1 MKKTS
6 LAVLLSFIL
15 LGSCTEQKKEEVTTN
30 KPIRLTSESYLRT
43 KIAGNIAPDS
53 TQLSLLFE
61 SLNYRLIDTFSIH
74 PKFNVDIELA
84 GNTTEPTTLKHDLR
98 FWVFKDTASMVSIK
112 ITHDDFV
119 QVINYNRGQKLD
131 SNFYFTADETKA
143 FKAGLQRYNVEVDIK
158 NYKKNETQL
167 QIESWDV
174 TLRK

>member
-6 LAVLLSFIL
+6 SLIL
-15 LGSCTEQKKEEVTTN
+15 LVTLVTISCKDHQKVETN
-30 KPIRLTSESYLRT
+30 KPIRLTSESYLRS

-61 SLNYRLIDTFSIH
+61 SLNYRVKDTFSIH

-84 GNTTEPTTLKHDLR
+84 GNTIDPTTLKHDLR
-98 FWVFKDTASMVSIK
+98 FWVQKDTASKVSIK

-119 QVINYNRGQKLD
+119 QVLSYNRGQKLD
-131 SNFYFTADETKA
+131 SNFFFTANETKV
-143 FKAGLQRYNVEVDIK
+143 FKGGLQRYNVEIDIR

-167 QIESWDV
+167 QIDSWDV
-174 TLRK
+174 TLQK